1 MKTNKAMNSYIKNMT
16 KEIKKWNKELTG
28 HYELPPIPLLI
39 VSIKVSEGGCVKI
52 YFDSVDW
59 FLLKMINLMIIY
71 RLTMDEFEKVI
82 LDYKTFSKS
91 GIKGKQFI
99 SIYYE
104 DNKFVLR
111 LGTDP
116 IEENA
121 INIKMTESLISTY

>member
-82 LDYKTFSKS
+82 LDYKAFRKS

-116 IEENA
+116 IEENST
-121 INIKMTESLISTY
+121 NIKMPESLISTY

>member
-1 MKTNKAMNSYIKNMT
+1 MKTNKAMNSYINNMT

-28 HYELPPIPLLI
+28 RYELPPIPLLI

-52 YFDSVDW
+52 YFDSQDW

-111 LGTDP
+111 L
-116 IEENA
+116 
-121 INIKMTESLISTY
+121 